1 MKTGIKSF
9 IVKNHYLVIAV
20 LCFLVGG
27 VLALLCLIQ
36 KIPLIF
42 GVLGVFILTGALS
55 VKRDIE
61 NEQILSKTLKPQFS
75 AVRDGFADG
84 SRRSLCGYFAS

>member
-27 VLALLCLIQ
+27 VLALMCLIQ

-42 GVLGVFILTGALS
+42 GVMGVFGT
-55 VKRDIE
+55 VDINLMLE
-61 NEQILSKTLKPQFS
+61 KFSPWQKEQ
-75 AVRDGFADG
+75 
-84 SRRSLCGYFAS
+84 